1 MKILQYTDTMPS
13 ELLTKMEA
21 CSIYLQG
28 FKNAT
33 FEMSV
38 IVRLT
43 I

>member
-38 IVRLT
+38 IVRL
-43 I
+43 II